1 MKRSKQAGKY
11 ILSDVVSASVAW
23 LLFNILRYEILFII
37 NEGTDSLLDYLQYP
51 GVLTGQIVIPF
62 FWLVLYYFSGYY
74 NKPFGKSRLTE
85 LFSTFITVLIGTIFV
100 FFALLLD
107 DIPRSI
113 NIYYR
118 LFFGMFGLQF
128 FITYI
133 PRLLITQSG
142 VRKIKNREWAMN
154 VLIVGAGEKAI
165 RIAHDLY
172 RLGYD
177 ICGFVSEDERIPVK
191 ADRNQVLGTVE
202 DIPVLMEK
210 ENVDEIVLAVE
221 SKNNKML
228 LGILYSL
235 YRYKRPIKV
244 LADRF
249 NMLSKIQL
257 RTIRGIP
264 LVDVT
269 DNNFSPAG
277 QNIKFFLDK
286 VCSAVALLL
295 LSPLF
300 VYIAWRVKR
309 DSPGPVFFRQERIG
323 YLGQPFW
330 MYKFRTMYV
339 NAEENGPSLS
349 SEDDPRVTP
358 FGRVMRKYRLDELP
372 QFWNVLKGDMSLV
385 GPRPERKYFI
395 DEIVKTAPYYYLLH
409 NVRPGI
415 TSLGMVKYG
424 YAASVDKMVE
434 RMEYDILYYENM
446 SLTLDL
452 TILIYTVKTVI
463 TGKGV

>member
-1 MKRSKQAGKY
+1 MKKSKQAGKY
-11 ILSDVVSASVAW
+11 ILSDFISASVAW
-23 LLFNILRYEILFII
+23 LLFNILRYEVFAID
-37 NEGTDSLLDYLQYP
+37 EGADSLLDYLQYP
-51 GVLTGQIVIPF
+51 GVLGGQVVIPL

-85 LFSTFITVLIGTIFV
+85 LFSTFITVLIGTVFV

-113 NIYYR
+113 DIYYK

-142 VRKIKNREWAMN
+142 MRKIKNREWAMK
-154 VLIVGAGEKAI
+154 VLIIGAGGKAV

-177 ICGFVSEDERIPVK
+177 ICGFVSEDERTPVK

-221 SKNNKML
+221 SKNNKAL

-269 DNNFSPAG
+269 DNNFSPAE
-277 QNIKFFLDK
+277 QNIKLFLDK
-286 VCSAVALLL
+286 VCSVVALLL

-300 VYIAWRVKR
+300 AYIAWRVKK

-349 SEDDPRVTP
+349 SEDDLRVTP
-358 FGRVMRKYRLDELP
+358 FGRIMRKYRLDELP

-395 DEIVKTAPYYYLLH
+395 EIVKTAPYYYLLH

>member
-11 ILSDVVSASVAW
+11 ILSDFVSASVAW

-154 VLIVGAGEKAI
+154 VLIVGAGEKAV

-286 VCSAVALLL
+286 VSSAVALLL

-358 FGRVMRKYRLDELP
+358 FGRIMRKYRLDELP

-452 TILIYTVKTVI
+452 TILIYTVKTVV
-463 TGKGV
+463 TGKGI

>member
-1 MKRSKQAGKY
+1 MKKSKQAGKY
-11 ILSDVVSASVAW
+11 ILSDFISASVAW
-23 LLFNILRYEILFII
+23 LLFNILRYEVFAID
-37 NEGTDSLLDYLQYP
+37 EGADSLLDYLQYP
-51 GVLTGQIVIPF
+51 GVLGGQVVIPL

-85 LFSTFITVLIGTIFV
+85 LFSTFITVLIGTVFV

-113 NIYYR
+113 DIYYK

-142 VRKIKNREWAMN
+142 MRKIKNREWAMK
-154 VLIVGAGEKAI
+154 VLIIGAGGKAV

-177 ICGFVSEDERIPVK
+177 ICGFVSEDERTPVK

-221 SKNNKML
+221 SKNNKAL

-257 RTIRGIP
+257 RTIREIP

-269 DNNFSPAG
+269 DNNFSPAE
-277 QNIKFFLDK
+277 QNIKLFLDK
-286 VCSAVALLL
+286 VCSVVALLL

-300 VYIAWRVKR
+300 AYIAWRVKK

-349 SEDDPRVTP
+349 SEDDLRVTP
-358 FGRVMRKYRLDELP
+358 FGRIMRKYRLDELP